1 MRRILCLM
9 AMGLAGCA
17 GFKPDTTVEQAYLM
31 RGEGELVLARA
42 LVRSSDCPALA
53 VDGRDLPMQVR
64 APAGA
69 VPARPVAQGLTK
81 PARFELTV
89 CEATLPQGARS
100 ARVGTFDLPVT
111 VSAPQR
117 IVVIGDTGCRMKQSE
132 NAFQSCSDNDAWPF
146 ARVVRAA
153 AAQKP
158 DLVIHVGDYHYRES
172 PCPQSEK
179 ACEGSPWGFGQ
190 DTWTA
195 DFFTPAQPLLRAA
208 PWVFVRG
215 NHESCSRAGQ
225 GWFRFLDAAPWSDA
239 RSCNDPAQDELAAHT
254 QPFAVTLDAQTRLIV
269 FDSSEQKGAEAEFKR
284 EFAQVEQLAKG
295 ASHAV
300 FLSHHPVLAL
310 GLPTK
315 GKPIRPES
323 KEMIASL
330 QAARGGKLFAPPVD
344 LALHGHVHLF
354 EALGF
359 TEGGTPTF
367 VLGNSG
373 SMTEGW
379 LPEKLPA
386 ESRDIGGVKIDAF
399 HTRQG
404 FGFAMLEREDG
415 GWRMTEFDWDGKPLM
430 RCAVASPSLRCSA
443 IRE

>member
-1 MRRILCLM
+1 MRRFLCLLVL
-9 AMGLAGCA
+9 GVAGCA
-17 GFKPDTTVEQAYLM
+17 GFKPDATVEQAYLL

-42 LVRSSDCPALA
+42 LVRASDCPALL
-53 VDGRDLPMQVR
+53 VDGRELPMQVR
-64 APAGA
+64 APASA
-69 VPARPVAQGLTK
+69 VPARPVAQGVTK

-89 CEATLPQGARS
+89 CEAALPPGSRT
-100 ARVGTFDLPVT
+100 ARVGAMDLPVP

-132 NAFQSCSDNDAWPF
+132 NAFQPCKDDEAWPF
-146 ARVVRAA
+146 ARVARSA
-153 AAQKP
+153 AAQQP

-172 PCPQSEK
+172 PCPAGEQ
-179 ACEGSPWGFGQ
+179 ACAGSPWGFGQ

-195 DFFTPAQPLLRAA
+195 DFFEPAKPLLRAA

-225 GWFRFLDAAPWSDA
+225 GWFRFLDAAPYTDA
-239 RSCNDPAQDELAAHT
+239 RSCNDPAQDALAAHT

-269 FDSSEQKGAEAEFKR
+269 FDSSEQKGAEEEFQR
-284 EFAQVEQLAKG
+284 EFALVQKLAKG
-295 ASHAV
+295 AEHAV

-323 KEMIASL
+323 KEMIAAL
-330 QAARGGKLFAPPVD
+330 RAAHDGALFAPPVD

-379 LPEKLPA
+379 LPAQLAA
-386 ESRDIGGVKIDAF
+386 ESREIGGVRIDAF

-415 GWRMTEFDWDGKPLM
+415 GWRLTEFDLDGKPVLN
-430 RCAVASPSLRCSA
+430 CSVAAPSLRCSKV
-443 IRE
+443 R

>member
-1 MRRILCLM
+1 MRRILFLIVL
-9 AMGLAGCA
+9 GLAGCA
-17 GFKPDTTVEQAYLM
+17 GFKPDAVVEHAYLV
-31 RGEGELVLARA
+31 RGEGELVSARA
-42 LVRSSDCPALA
+42 LVRASDCPALV
-53 VDGRDLPMQVR
+53 VDGRELTMRVR
-64 APAGA
+64 APAEA

-89 CEATLPQGARS
+89 CEAALPVGARN
-100 ARVGTFDLPVT
+100 AHIGKLVLPVN
-111 VSAPQR
+111 VSSPQR

-132 NAFQSCSDNDAWPF
+132 NAFQSCKDDDAWPF

-172 PCPQSEK
+172 PCPQGEK
-179 ACEGSPWGFGQ
+179 ACAGSPWGFGQ

-195 DFFTPAQPLLRAA
+195 DFFNPATPLLRAA

-225 GWFRFLDAAPWSDA
+225 GWFRFLDAAPLTDA
-239 RSCNDPAQDELAAHT
+239 RSCNDPALDGQAAHT
-254 QPFAVTLDAQTRLIV
+254 DPYAVTLDAQTRLIV
-269 FDSSEQKGAEAEFKR
+269 FDSSEQKGAEAEFQR
-284 EFAQVEQLAKG
+284 EFAQVEKLAKG

-330 QAARGGKLFAPPVD
+330 QAARGGALFAAPVD

-359 TEGGTPTF
+359 TAGGTPTF

-379 LPEKLPA
+379 LPEKLPEEA
-386 ESRDIGGVKIDAF
+386 RDIGGVKIDAF

-415 GWRMTEFDWDGKPLM
+415 GWRLTEFDMDGRPVM
-430 RCAVASPSLRCSA
+430 FCAVAAPGLRCTPA
-443 IRE
+443 P